1 MPEAK
6 GFGDYLA
13 EGKRRGHSTPSP
25 IEYRPSMSSYNTFD
39 EDPNVKKMLHTS
51 LQIEESI
58 KSMSET
64 EFIAKNAL
72 VELELQ
78 RAQLQDMRGMVTETS
93 TLTSQTRALLNAIAE
108 RTYRRKVFL
117 WMVIVILI
125 IADLLIFYLV
135 YVR

>member
-1 MPEAK
+1 
-6 GFGDYLA
+6 
-13 EGKRRGHSTPSP
+13 
-25 IEYRPSMSSYNTFD
+25 
-39 EDPNVKKMLHTS
+39 MLHTS

-108 RTYRRKVFL
+108 RTYRRKVQICL
-117 WMVIVILI
+117 H
-125 IADLLIFYLV
+125 LLLRVVLSPV
-135 YVR
+135 YFC